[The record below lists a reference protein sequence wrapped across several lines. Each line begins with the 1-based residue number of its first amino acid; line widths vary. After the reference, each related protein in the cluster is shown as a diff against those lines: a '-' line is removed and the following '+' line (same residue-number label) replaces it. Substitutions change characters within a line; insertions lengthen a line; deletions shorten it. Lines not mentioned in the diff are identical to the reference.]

1 MTTRRKT
8 TKLTNSSSS
17 QEQHN
22 TEVIMSSVPTQDDL
36 ENFFNDVPAP
46 SEELTYE
53 PQPFKKKRIRPP
65 KTGKVFLGE
74 EDVRHFEAYK
84 KFLKDEQGIKKI
96 NHKPI

>member
-8 TKLTNSSSS
+8 TKLTDSSSS

-22 TEVIMSSVPTQDDL
+22 TEVIMSSVPTQDEL
-36 ENFFNDVPAP
+36 ENFFNDATAQ
-46 SEELTYE
+46 EELTYE
-53 PQPFKKKRIRPP
+53 PPALKKKRVRPP

>member
-17 QEQHN
+17 QEQHD

-36 ENFFNDVPAP
+36 ENFFNDVPAS

-53 PQPFKKKRIRPP
+53 PRP
-65 KTGKVFLGE
+65 L
-74 EDVRHFEAYK
+74 
-84 KFLKDEQGIKKI
+84 
-96 NHKPI
+96 